1 MPVAKSSTRKT
12 TPRKTRT
19 RKSSPKATKSTA
31 QVDKVIKEIQEV
43 LDTPTKKVVSL
54 NKSQPLPVIVTEETK
69 VDEKVN
75 TPQLNRPEEP
85 NISLDEYVADV
96 KVRWQIHSY
105 ETKILWNQS
114 KNLYTQTLKPALDKG
129 VVYVKDSYNK
139 AFNTDK

>member
-1 MPVAKSSTRKT
+1 MYNDKVHTKFNCMATRRRSSATATAPKAPAKKRAS
-12 TPRKTRT
+12 RT
-19 RKSSPKATKSTA
+19 RKVTST
-31 QVDKVIKEIQEV
+31 
-43 LDTPTKKVVSL
+43 TKVVSL

>member
-1 MPVAKSSTRKT
+1 MATRRRSSATATAPKAPAKKRAS
-12 TPRKTRT
+12 RT
-19 RKSSPKATKSTA
+19 RKVTST
-31 QVDKVIKEIQEV
+31 
-43 LDTPTKKVVSL
+43 TKVVSL